1 MKIKQLLFHFFLGIV
16 ILFAVKEYIGG
27 FELSKVFSF
36 ALVFI
41 LLYSVTSWLAI
52 KVRVF
57 FLLPRII
64 FLDILFQTL
73 FIGVVMWICNSYIG
87 GITLAPV
94 KFSVISLL
102 GLTVTRKS
110 LGEFGTIGVVSLVIA
125 VVYQGLIWLNS
136 DK

>member
-110 LGEFGTIGVVSLVIA
+110 LGEFGTIGVVSFVIA